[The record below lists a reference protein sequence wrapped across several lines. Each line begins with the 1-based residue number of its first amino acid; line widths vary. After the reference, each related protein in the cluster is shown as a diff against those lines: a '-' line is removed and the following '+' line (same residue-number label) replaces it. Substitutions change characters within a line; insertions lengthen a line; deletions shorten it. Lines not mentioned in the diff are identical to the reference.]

1 MVRRQQGG
9 QRPGPRRDCCSRT
22 TGPCRLDVL
31 CDGGAGPAC
40 LVRGMTYTGAS
51 LEKDLSL
58 ASTTIVAHGYVVDG
72 RDAAPE
78 VPVNIESRT
87 QDARETDRCP

>member
-1 MVRRQQGG
+1 
-9 QRPGPRRDCCSRT
+9 
-22 TGPCRLDVL
+22 
-31 CDGGAGPAC
+31 
-40 LVRGMTYTGAS
+40 MTYTGAS